1 MLLLSGRRDRDAGLL
16 SPRTEPNKGGT
27 MRGTLQVVN
36 KCLFGSPSSATA
48 AGSAQASHEHA
59 GMGARSR
66 SEGGL
71 IVSSRQT

>member
-59 GMGARSR
+59 RSR